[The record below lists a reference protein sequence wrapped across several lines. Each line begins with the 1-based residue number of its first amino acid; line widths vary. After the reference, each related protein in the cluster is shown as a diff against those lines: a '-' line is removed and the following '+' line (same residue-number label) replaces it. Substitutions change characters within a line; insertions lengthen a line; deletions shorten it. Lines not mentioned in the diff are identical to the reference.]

1 MNCYWRQE
9 IKHDERSTMGKGVN
23 LRVPPTRL
31 VICPTGGFKT
41 GTWFLT
47 EDWGVRG
54 QSLPFGVRLTV
65 WSECSTVQMR
75 AGLTLPQLW
84 PPGWRNQLGLS
95 R

>member
-1 MNCYWRQE
+1 
-9 IKHDERSTMGKGVN
+9 MGKGVN

-84 PPGWRNQLGLS
+84 PPSWRNQLGLS